1 MCRAVVQDHDV
12 EAGVMEA
19 LEALPKVMD
28 RLGEQKE
35 DGTFTDLADTHGRKD
50 CP

>member
-1 MCRAVVQDHDV
+1 MEV
-12 EAGVMEA
+12 GVTEA

-35 DGTFTDLADTHGRKD
+35 DGTFTNLADMVGKAISSRPSAQKTYA
-50 CP
+50 